1 LSDRRKGISMIYE
14 EYEMQC
20 KQQREKN
27 HSYLGIFEKDL
38 MESGLTHKT
47 ISKHVSNVD
56 YYINKYLLREDTFE
70 MQEGCGS
77 KIDMFLGYFFI
88 HKCMWS
94 TPGTIKTT
102 AASIKK
108 FYKCISQF
116 LSAKAEIDFM
126 NMDMYR
132 KKNIIISALQSKR
145 IWKYGRMIVRHLIMA
160 TNEFTVR
167 GDVYDG
173 KNNC

>member
-1 LSDRRKGISMIYE
+1 MNYE

-20 KQQREKN
+20 KQQQEKN
-27 HSYLGIFEKDL
+27 NNYLEIFERDL
-38 MESGLTHKT
+38 MEAGLTHKT
-47 ISKHVSNVD
+47 ISNHVSNVD
-56 YYINKYLLREDTFE
+56 FYINDYLIREEPFE

-108 FYKCISQF
+108 FYKSMNNHGYISKEEYIC
-116 LSAKAEIDFM
+116 LCTTIKENMEIWQDDCAAF
-126 NMDMYR
+126 
-132 KKNIIISALQSKR
+132 
-145 IWKYGRMIVRHLIMA
+145 
-160 TNEFTVR
+160 
-167 GDVYDG
+167 
-173 KNNC
+173 NNFY

>member
-1 LSDRRKGISMIYE
+1 LCDRRKGISVNYE

-27 HSYLGIFEKDL
+27 NSYLGIFEKDL

-56 YYINKYLLREDTFE
+56 FYINEYLLREDPFE

-88 HKCMWS
+88 RKCMWS

-108 FYKCISQF
+108 FYKCMNEHGYVSKEEYNYLCTTI
-116 LSAKAEIDFM
+116 KENMEIWQDDCEAF
-126 NMDMYR
+126 
-132 KKNIIISALQSKR
+132 
-145 IWKYGRMIVRHLIMA
+145 
-160 TNEFTVR
+160 
-167 GDVYDG
+167 
-173 KNNC
+173 NNGY